1 MRSAERDR
9 SLPVPALLCYCVG
22 VASFVQPARCAG
34 EEEESIMKKFGIKE
48 VVAIGI
54 GTALFVALTEV
65 QIPTGIP
72 NTSLQ
77 PRMAVLAFLSAIFG
91 PLVGAIVGLLGHA
104 LGDALFYGSVWWS
117 WVFPEAVVGI
127 LIGVFAKKFA
137 VREGG
142 FTRKNIVLFNVV
154 QVVSNALA
162 WILLAP
168 ALDIAVYAEP
178 ANKVFLQGAAA
189 FLGNILIVGILGS
202 LLLAAYSRIA
212 GKSASLEK
220 ED

>member
-127 LIGVFAKKFA
+127 LIGAFAKKFA

-154 QVVSNALA
+154 QVVANALA